1 LRYHCSTRFAG
12 LVDKDKD
19 NAETV
24 LAGFLK
30 YATTHCEYGRLYG
43 HPLQALADAITIAEF
58 QTPHR
63 PKVIVLGSASQSIAT
78 GCSQFVCRNDAIAR
92 CIL

>member
-1 LRYHCSTRFAG
+1 
-12 LVDKDKD
+12 VDKDKD

-30 YATTHCEYGRLYG
+30 YATVPIVNMEGCTG
-43 HPLQALADAITIAEF
+43 HLQALADAITIAEF

-63 PKVIVLGSASQSIAT
+63 QKLCLGLRIPEHHKLSL
-78 GCSQFVCRNDAIAR
+78 
-92 CIL
+92 ILL